1 MNHSVSIS
9 RKIKGEKMNLLN
21 IKDKKLIENTGNTIK
36 LTIGNETKS
45 YPVYKVDLDLLFYNE
60 YNDRIATWINNYE
73 SNPNNESFEGMD
85 EIKKNKIIEQF
96 ILSTDPKKMK
106 TTKNNIYLVSQ
117 KVPGVVLNDGRI
129 IDGNR
134 RFTCLRQL
142 REEYPQS
149 KDFNYFETAILN
161 LDINNDRKAIKILEL
176 NLQHATDEKA
186 DYDQIDYAIGTYR
199 TIEIDKTLTLAEY
212 AIHAD
217 EPTGKVRERIEM
229 AKLINEYLDFI
240 KMPGQYSYL
249 RERQAYILFQEMLVP
264 LHKCKT
270 EEEEKEFKR
279 MAFTNYMAGSIPDVR
294 KYFRDLSSIMNTEHY
309 DTLINNQEKTIKK
322 IIKEKEK
329 VESFDKQALDK
340 FAKQITYE
348 KDLLAETTEDEI
360 KAYKIGKIKN
370 TPSDVVN
377 KCIFSLRNIDTRLF
391 SSLNNEE
398 ASSLDK
404 DIKTLEKT
412 IERIK
417 NELHELHK

>member
-1 MNHSVSIS
+1 
-9 RKIKGEKMNLLN
+9 
-21 IKDKKLIENTGNTIK
+21 
-36 LTIGNETKS
+36 
-45 YPVYKVDLDLLFYNE
+45 
-60 YNDRIATWINNYE
+60 
-73 SNPNNESFEGMD
+73 
-85 EIKKNKIIEQF
+85 
-96 ILSTDPKKMK
+96 
-106 TTKNNIYLVSQ
+106 
-117 KVPGVVLNDGRI
+117 
-129 IDGNR
+129 
-134 RFTCLRQL
+134 
-142 REEYPQS
+142 
-149 KDFNYFETAILN
+149 
-161 LDINNDRKAIKILEL
+161 
-176 NLQHATDEKA
+176 
-186 DYDQIDYAIGTYR
+186 
-199 TIEIDKTLTLAEY
+199 
-212 AIHAD
+212 
-217 EPTGKVRERIEM
+217 
-229 AKLINEYLDFI
+229 
-240 KMPGQYSYL
+240 
-249 RERQAYILFQEMLVP
+249 
-264 LHKCKT
+264 
-270 EEEEKEFKR
+270 
-279 MAFTNYMAGSIPDVR
+279 
-294 KYFRDLSSIMNTEHY
+294 MNTEHY